1 MVARSCC
8 LAGLLLPVTGLLH
21 ARLAV
26 MAGNL
31 FHRQQCLVPICC
43 HRHLSGFI
51 GTVAATNRRCVQ
63 DNNPH
68 TILSLIAINHNVHVL
83 WISIPR
89 VDTRIRVPT
98 TCQSFLLQWV
108 QRVGVFICP
117 SCRGAR
123 CWGSESAAT
132 ISVSCIGELTM

>member
-1 MVARSCC
+1 MMARSCC
-8 LAGLLLPVTGLLH
+8 LLH
-21 ARLAV
+21 ARLDV

-31 FHRQQCLVPICC
+31 FHRRQCLVPICR
-43 HRHLSGFI
+43 HRHLSGFSR
-51 GTVAATNRRCVQ
+51 TVAATNRRCVQ
-63 DNNPH
+63 DNPH